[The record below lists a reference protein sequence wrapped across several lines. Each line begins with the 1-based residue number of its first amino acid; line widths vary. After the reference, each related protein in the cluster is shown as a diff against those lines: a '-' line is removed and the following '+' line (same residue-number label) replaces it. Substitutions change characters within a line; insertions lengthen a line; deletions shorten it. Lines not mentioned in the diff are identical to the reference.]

1 MIKQTLSLLNEIT
14 TLQTSQ
20 KTEDS
25 CCYEANLRRHHCGLM
40 LVSSVPFRL
49 PELNLTTHQVRM
61 CEGGE
66 VSARAE
72 DTTESYSS
80 WPWRSREK
88 GSIESHLAS
97 SFHMALLRPFTEP
110 RNPTVFPEEKI
121 SIRPLWLF

>member
-1 MIKQTLSLLNEIT
+1 
-14 TLQTSQ
+14 
-20 KTEDS
+20 
-25 CCYEANLRRHHCGLM
+25 
-40 LVSSVPFRL
+40 
-49 PELNLTTHQVRM
+49 M

-72 DTTESYSS
+72 DTAESYSS

-88 GSIESHLAS
+88 CSIESHLAS